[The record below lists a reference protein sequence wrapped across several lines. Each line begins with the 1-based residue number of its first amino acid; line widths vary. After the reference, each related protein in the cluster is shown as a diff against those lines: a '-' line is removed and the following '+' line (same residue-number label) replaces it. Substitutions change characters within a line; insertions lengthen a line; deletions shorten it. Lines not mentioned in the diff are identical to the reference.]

1 MPTSDHSKGILLSL
15 LGVFILS
22 PDALLIRLAGLDDFT
37 LIFYRGLFPSIVIT
51 VLLLLYYRRRFLA
64 VVLAIGWAGLLN
76 GVLYAITNITFIY
89 SIQSTSVANTLVILS
104 SAPIFAAIL
113 SIPILRENQRPS
125 TWLVIGLSFVSISI
139 IGLGSYG
146 QSSMSGDLF
155 ALVCAVSTAGSAVL
169 VRYKKHIDLVPS
181 VIVAGILIALYALAQ
196 APELE
201 VNSTQFVYLAIIGFV
216 IVPFAFMILAIAPR
230 LASSAEV
237 QLVFLLE
244 AVLGPLWV
252 WLVIQEIPATN
263 TLIGGSM
270 LLASVC
276 WFAIRSKSGAESN

>member
-1 MPTSDHSKGILLSL
+1 MPTSDRTKGILLSL

-51 VLLLLYYRRRFLA
+51 VLLLFYYRRRFLA

-125 TWLVIGLSFVSISI
+125 TWLVIGLSFISISI

-146 QSSMSGDLF
+146 QSSLSGDLF
-155 ALVCAVSTAGSAVL
+155 ALVCAVSTACSAVL

-181 VIVAGILIALYALAQ
+181 VIVASILIALYALAQ
-196 APELE
+196 SPELA
-201 VNSTQFVYLAIIGFV
+201 VNSTQLVYLAIIGFV

-244 AVLGPLWV
+244 ALLGPLWV
-252 WLVIQEIPATN
+252 WLVIQETPATN
-263 TLIGGSM
+263 TLIGGSL
-270 LLASVC
+270 LLASVS
-276 WFAIRSKSGAESN
+276 WFAIRSKSGPESN